1 MCVLAKK
8 LPTLTDPIEV
18 CSYSGYKVYPD
29 HGKRAIRGDSSQG
42 HFLSG
47 KCERSHY
54 LKSNSREVNWTVL
67 YRGKHKKGAV
77 EEETKKRCK
86 KVNKTARAFAGAS
99 MAEIMAKRN
108 QNSEVRQTM
117 REQAM
122 RALKEKQKVKEAEK
136 KAEKA
141 ELKKKNVASEQN
153 QQQPKVAKKV
163 GKLSW
168 ANLLSKVANASNI
181 C

>member
-1 MCVLAKK
+1 MAECVVVLSFRAITEVEKEARSLLIQWIQS
-8 LPTLTDPIEV
+8 LP
-18 CSYSGYKVYPD
+18 G
-29 HGKRAIRGDSSQG
+29 HGKRAIRGDSSQCQ
-42 HFLSG
+42 FLSG

-54 LKSNSREVNWTVL
+54 LKSNSREVSWTVL
-67 YRGKHKKGAV
+67 YRRKYKKGAV

-86 KVNKTARAFAGAS
+86 KVNKTARAFAGAG

-108 QNSEVRQTM
+108 QNPEVRQAM
-117 REQAM
+117 RQQAM

-141 ELKKKNVASEQN
+141 ELKKKNFASAQK

-163 GKLSW
+163 GKPVI
-168 ANLLSKVANASNI
+168 KGGKRF
-181 C
+181 

>member
-1 MCVLAKK
+1 MAECVVVLSFRAITEVEKEAKSLLIQWIQS
-8 LPTLTDPIEV
+8 LP
-18 CSYSGYKVYPD
+18 G
-29 HGKRAIRGDSSQG
+29 HGKRAIRGDSSQF

-77 EEETKKRCK
+77 EEESKS
-86 KVNKTARAFAGAS
+86 VARS
-99 MAEIMAKRN
+99 VAEIMAKRN
-108 QNSEVRQTM
+108 QNSE
-117 REQAM
+117 
-122 RALKEKQKVKEAEK
+122 EKQKAKEAEK

-141 ELKKKNVASEQN
+141 DLKKKKCASEQK

-163 GKLSW
+163 GKPVI
-168 ANLLSKVANASNI
+168 KGGKRF
-181 C
+181 

>member
-1 MCVLAKK
+1 MAKEMLIRRVIGEK
-8 LPTLTDPIEV
+8 HRFDFRRLEV

-29 HGKRAIRGDSSQG
+29 HGKRAIRGDSSQC

-54 LKSNSREVNWTVL
+54 LKSNPREVNWTVL

-77 EEETKKRCK
+77 EEETKK
-86 KVNKTARAFAGAS
+86 VNKTALAFAGAG

-108 QNSEVRQTM
+108 QNPEVRQAM
-117 REQAM
+117 RQQAM

-136 KAEKA
+136 KAKKA
-141 ELKKKNVASEQN
+141 ELKKKNFASEQK
-153 QQQPKVAKKV
+153 QKQPKVAKKV
-163 GKLSW
+163 GKPVI
-168 ANLLSKVANASNI
+168 KGGKRF
-181 C
+181 